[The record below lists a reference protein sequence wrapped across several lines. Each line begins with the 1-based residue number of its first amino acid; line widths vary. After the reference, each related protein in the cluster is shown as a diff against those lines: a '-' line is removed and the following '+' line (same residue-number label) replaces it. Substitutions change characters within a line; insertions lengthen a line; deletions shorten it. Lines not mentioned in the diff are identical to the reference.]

1 MSELQAHG
9 LFDYALRVRLRRT
22 KNCLEERDAPEQI
35 ILGSSDQDFCVLTS
49 LSIHL
54 QYLLE
59 FLNGENSDFLFCDSG
74 KTPETV
80 KALIGKVMRDH
91 VTNNEAWRSLQEEG
105 IDSGPVGSHSN
116 QKLASTL
123 AHREGCT
130 QDDIDCH
137 GRWQNTQHIP
147 DRYTDLMLEVVDGKV
162 AAALCMGGPTKYVY
176 REGSGL
182 MDAFLS
188 DEVCPHIC
196 AKFGGRVAVVLGKS
210 LLWACKEPV
219 MIPQVHACLRQ
230 RVMQAY
236 EGAMQLEEDINPI
249 QKRRIVVYNLGGH
262 LRIDEEG
269 NPVQVGEGQHEAN
282 MNNMAGGMQTVA
294 AQFTAIHQENI
305 DLRELVMTQYDVMR
319 DELLRLHRV
328 IGRVANRPVM
338 INHGFVNHQG
348 AQPQGGGGG
357 GGGGGDDDD
366 PEDSTVPYEAMLSN
380 CPRSLFKLWQEYEF
394 GSQGRKA
401 AKRFTSRERGRVKYK
416 YHRRKVVW
424 DTIVRLLGR
433 GHSIHTAV
441 GEIERVYG
449 EGKTV
454 STYINLL

>member
-1 MSELQAHG
+1 MGSWI
-9 LFDYALRVRLRRT
+9 VRLHIASSLRWT
-22 KNCLEERDAPEQI
+22 KNCLEERGTPEQI

-59 FLNGENSDFLFCDSG
+59 FLNGENSEFLFCDSG

-80 KALIGKVMRDH
+80 KALIGKAIRDH
-91 VTNNEAWRSLQEEG
+91 VTNNDGWRNLQEEG
-105 IDSGPVGSHSN
+105 VNSGPVGPHSN

-123 AHREGCT
+123 AHWQGCT

-137 GRWQNTQHIP
+137 SHWRNTQCIS

-162 AAALCMGGPTKYVY
+162 AAALCIGRPTKYVY

-182 MDAFLS
+182 TDAFLY
-188 DEVCPHIC
+188 DEVCPHIR

-219 MIPQVHACLRQ
+219 MIPQVPACLRQ
-230 RVMQAY
+230 QVMQAY
-236 EGAMQLEEDINPI
+236 EGVMQLEEDINPI
-249 QKRRIVVYNLGGH
+249 QKRQLVVYNAGGQ
-262 LRIDEEG
+262 LRIDEEC
-269 NPVQVGEGQHEAN
+269 NPVQVGEGQHKAN
-282 MNNMAGGMQTVA
+282 MNNMAGGMQTVM
-294 AQFTAIHQENI
+294 AQFVAIHQEDI
-305 DLRELVMTQYDVMR
+305 DLRELVTTQYDVMR
-319 DELLRLHRV
+319 DELLWLHRA

-338 INHGFVNHQG
+338 INHGFVNCQG

-357 GGGGGDDDD
+357 GNND

-380 CPRSLFKLWQEYEF
+380 CPRSLFELWQEYEF
-394 GSQGRKA
+394 GLQGRKA

-424 DTIVRLLGR
+424 DTILRLLGR